1 MATPQPLTGLKNIA
15 PYVAGE
21 SELTGFDR
29 VIKLASNEGALG
41 PSKNVLEALASSSH
55 DFYRYPDGDCT
66 ELRELLANK
75 NSLTKDSTII
85 FVLSFEQSLII
96 TILFTFFGIELIV
109 FFFFSSSLYAGTITA
124 IFFIILFFS
133 LNYFRTLF

>member
-29 VIKLASNEGALG
+29 VIKLASNEGAFG
-41 PSKNVLEALASSSH
+41 PSKKVLEALTYSSH

-75 NSLTKDSTII
+75 NSLPKDNII
-85 FVLSFEQSLII
+85 CGVLAEMVHGFFNIPYIVISAAIIGSLWGCAENYNKII
-96 TILFTFFGIELIV
+96 RV
-109 FFFFSSSLYAGTITA
+109 KA
-124 IFFIILFFS
+124 IFQK
-133 LNYFRTLF
+133 